1 MSQSELCRYCQ
12 GRPQSLSSW
21 AYLSRSFLLIKSKAK
36 PQPWAVP
43 MTRIGICSTVSVPVS
58 VPVSVSV
65 SLSVSGQD
73 KCSNAPAHYSCRYQR
88 NGQRCGQAQ
97 SGWEM
102 RATSADWLWSTDSGN
117 NSLNISSC
125 LLYWFSLFGFWF
137 SIFLAI
143 GQHFVSKL
151 FFFVALMHLPSQFEK
166 WASDKLCPL
175 SKRAEIVKVD
185 VDEVEANCR
194 AGKTLSHSLSNA
206 PAYVTQRGGGWWCS
220 SVLACSLL

>member
-12 GRPQSLSSW
+12 GRPQSLSSR

-36 PQPWAVP
+36 PQPRAVP
-43 MTRIGICSTVSVPVS
+43 MTRIGICSTVSVSVP

-65 SLSVSGQD
+65 SVSGQD

-97 SGWEM
+97 CGWEM
-102 RATSADWLWSTDSGN
+102 RATSADWLWSTDSGS

-151 FFFVALMHLPSQFEK
+151 FLFCGPHAL
-166 WASDKLCPL
+166 
-175 SKRAEIVKVD
+175 AEPIW
-185 VDEVEANCR
+185 EVSER
-194 AGKTLSHSLSNA
+194 
-206 PAYVTQRGGGWWCS
+206 
-220 SVLACSLL
+220 